1 MTRLRS
7 YLDAGPVICAEGYV
21 FELERRG
28 YVQAG
33 PFVPEV
39 VLEEPEAVA
48 GLHRE
53 FVRAGSDVVVACTYY
68 AHREKLRLVGRE
80 HDLERLNL
88 AALKIATNV
97 AAESGA
103 MVAGNICNTNVFES
117 GGRRSR
123 AAAQAMFAEQV
134 GWAADAAVDYVIAET
149 FSFCDEATLAVR
161 EVKKAGLPCVAT
173 LAILREPATFDG
185 VALTEACKRLAAD
198 GADVVGV
205 NCMRGPDTMLPL
217 LAPIV
222 AAVDVP
228 VAALPVPYRTTAAT
242 PAFMALRDER
252 YAAHSPAHD
261 CAFPTALDPLMCNR
275 DEITAFTAAAAAI
288 GVRYFGLCCGAGPHH
303 LRSMAEAL
311 GRTPPAS
318 RYSPDMTRHAMLG
331 TSVGALRARARHGER
346 L

>member
-1 MTRLRS
+1 MRLMS
-7 YLDAGPVICAEGYV
+7 CLAAGQVICGEGYV

-39 VLEEPEAVA
+39 VLEEPDAVA
-48 GLHRE
+48 SLHRE

-68 AHREKLRLVGRE
+68 AHRAKLRLVGRE
-80 HDLERLNL
+80 GDLERLNR
-88 AALKIATNV
+88 AALDIATNV

-117 GGRRSR
+117 GDRRSS
-123 AAAQAMFAEQV
+123 AVAQAMFAEQV

-149 FSFCDEATLAVR
+149 FSFCEEALLAVR
-161 EVKKAGLPCVAT
+161 EVKQAGLPCVAT
-173 LAILREPATFDG
+173 LAICREPATFDG
-185 VALTEACKRLAAD
+185 VAVTEACKRLAAA

-205 NCMRGPDTMLPL
+205 NCMRGPHTMLPL

-222 AAVDVP
+222 AAVEVP
-228 VAALPVPYRTTAAT
+228 VAALPVPYRTTAAN
-242 PAFMALRDER
+242 PAFMTLRDEG
-252 YAAHSPAHD
+252 YAAHSHAHGG
-261 CAFPTALDPLMCNR
+261 AFPTALDPLMCNR
-275 DEITAFTAAAAAI
+275 DEIADFTAAAAAL

-311 GRTPPAS
+311 GRTPRAS
-318 RYSPDMTRHAMLG
+318 RYSPDMTQHPMLG
-331 TSVGALRARARHGER
+331 TSVSAAGARARHGGQ